1 MNDVLAT
8 QIAEFEPTNG
18 NWLELER
25 LFEMAFSESDPTI
38 YYSAIFNLFERF
50 PDQDGSGVFWSALHG
65 MEAIG
70 GYESDLVRFFRRY
83 PSEMT
88 RTMLIRM
95 RNAGEA
101 EVAGVPIGLLIGEE
115 SDLNAH

>member
-1 MNDVLAT
+1 MNTTLAG

-25 LFEMAFSESDPTI
+25 LFERVFAESDPTA

-50 PDQDGSGVFWSALHG
+50 PDQGGSGVFWSALHG
-65 MEAIG
+65 MEATG
-70 GYESDLVRFFRRY
+70 SYEKELVKFFRRY

-88 RTMLIRM
+88 RIMLVRM
-95 RNAGEA
+95 RNAGETEA
-101 EVAGVPIGLLIGEE
+101 ASVPIDLLIGK
-115 SDLNAH
+115 AK

>member
-1 MNDVLAT
+1 MDATLAVR
-8 QIAEFEPTNG
+8 IAEFEPSNG

-25 LFEMAFSESDPTI
+25 LFERAFSDRDPTV

-65 MEAIG
+65 MEATG
-70 GYESDLVRFFRRY
+70 SYENELVRFFRRY

-95 RNAGEA
+95 RNAGDTKA
-101 EVAGVPIGLLIGEE
+101 AGVPIDLLIGT
-115 SDLNAH
+115 LK

>member
-1 MNDVLAT
+1 MDATLAV
-8 QIAEFEPTNG
+8 QIAEFEPSNG

-25 LFEMAFSESDPTI
+25 LFERVFSERDPTV

-65 MEAIG
+65 MEASG
-70 GYESDLVRFFRRY
+70 SYEKELVKFFRRY

-95 RNAGEA
+95 RNAGDTEA
-101 EVAGVPIGLLIGEE
+101 AGVPIDLLIGT
-115 SDLNAH
+115 LK